1 MRRKY
6 ASKNK
11 QLGQTLIETLVAI
24 FVLIIG
30 LITALSLAIYSF
42 RSSDTSTKQ
51 IVATALAREAIQGVK
66 NIRDN
71 NWLNDT
77 LTTGGICA
85 QLGSGQKCYPNWQG
99 TGTNKL
105 STGTYAIDFDANT
118 NSWIITKNPPSYTLV
133 YNSTTGTYS
142 SQGTGTNSVYSRKVD
157 IIEETTAPYTSGNPR
172 LNITATVWWFGRNCP
187 VTTNPSTLPASCK
200 VVLQTY
206 LTNWKNF

>member
-30 LITALSLAIYSF
+30 LISALSLAIYSF

-51 IVATALAREAIQGVK
+51 IVATALAREAVEGVK

-85 QLGSGQKCYPNWQG
+85 QLGSGQACYPNWLGSGNNQLA
-99 TGTNKL
+99 N
-105 STGTYAIDFDANT
+105 GTYAIDFDANL
-118 NSWIITKNPPSYTLV
+118 NSWTITRSPASYVLV
-133 YNSTTGTYS
+133 YNPTTGTYS
-142 SQGTGTNSVYSRKVD
+142 SQGTGTNSVYSRKVV
-157 IIEETTAPYTSGNPR
+157 IVQETTAPYTSGNPR

-187 VTTNPSTLPASCK
+187 VTTDPTTLPPSCK
-200 VVLQTY
+200 VILQTY